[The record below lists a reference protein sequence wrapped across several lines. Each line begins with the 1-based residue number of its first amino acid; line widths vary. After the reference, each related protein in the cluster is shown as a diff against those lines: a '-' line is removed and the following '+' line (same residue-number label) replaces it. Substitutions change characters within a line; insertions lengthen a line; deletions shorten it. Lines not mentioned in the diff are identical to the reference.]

1 MWFDAV
7 RVSRILSEGM
17 AEKTA
22 IVPVVAIERRI
33 YLIRGEKVMLD
44 RDLAALYQVKPIAL
58 RQQVKRNQERFPDD
72 FVFRLSK
79 NEAEALVSQ
88 NVIPSRRSFGGY
100 LPYAFTEQGVAMLS
114 TVLKSKR
121 ATGVSIAIMRAF
133 VRLRRILATH
143 KDLAARMEKLEAA
156 QEEHGS
162 ILAVLIDE
170 IEELKVPSPR
180 PPKRPIG
187 FVSGKKG

>member
-1 MWFDAV
+1 
-7 RVSRILSEGM
+7 M
-17 AEKTA
+17 AEKSA
-22 IVPVVAIERRI
+22 IIPLESIEQRI

-58 RQQVKRNQERFPDD
+58 RQQVKRNRERFPDD
-72 FVFRLSK
+72 FVFQLSR

-100 LPYAFTEQGVAMLS
+100 LPYAFSEQGVAMLS

-121 ATGVSIAIMRAF
+121 AAGVSIAIMRAF
-133 VRLRRILATH
+133 VRLRQILATH

-162 ILAVLIDE
+162 ILAVLVEE
-170 IEELKVPSPR
+170 IEELKVPPAR
-180 PPKRPIG
+180 PPKHPMG
-187 FVSGKKG
+187 FVSGKRD

>member
-1 MWFDAV
+1 MT
-7 RVSRILSEGM
+7 
-17 AEKTA
+17 EKTA
-22 IVPVVAIERRI
+22 VIPAQAIERRI

-44 RDLAALYQVKPIAL
+44 RDLAALYHVKPIAL
-58 RQQVKRNQERFPDD
+58 RQQVKRNQDRFPGD
-72 FVFRLSK
+72 FVFRLSQ

-88 NVIPSRRSFGGY
+88 NVIPSLRSFGGY

-121 ATGVSIAIMRAF
+121 AAAVSIAIMRAF
-133 VRLRRILATH
+133 VRMRQILATH

-170 IEELKVPSPR
+170 IEELKVPPPR
-180 PPKRPIG
+180 RPKRPIG
-187 FVSGKKG
+187 FVGGKNVTPD

>member
-1 MWFDAV
+1 
-7 RVSRILSEGM
+7 
-17 AEKTA
+17 
-22 IVPVVAIERRI
+22 
-33 YLIRGEKVMLD
+33 MLD
-44 RDLAALYQVKPIAL
+44 RDLATLYQVKPIAL
-58 RQQVKRNQERFPDD
+58 RQQVKRNQERFPGD

-88 NVIPSRRSFGGY
+88 NVIPSRRTLGGH

-114 TVLKSKR
+114 TVLKSRR
-121 ATGVSIAIMRAF
+121 AVGVSVAIMRAF
-133 VRLRRILATH
+133 VRLRQILAAH

-170 IEELKVPSPR
+170 IEELKVPPPR
-180 PPKRPIG
+180 PPKHHIG
-187 FVSGKKG
+187 FVSGKEG